1 MGTILSNKNTQDSVN
16 KMSRQNIAFEL
27 ASVSSGPSC
36 QSADLYGL
44 DLEVESD
51 EGEHKTLE
59 ILDQVVETPAKEYKT
74 KSFKKLHIFM

>member
-16 KMSRQNIAFEL
+16 IINHQNIVYVAEAFEL

-36 QSADLYGL
+36 LSTDLYGL

-51 EGEHKTLE
+51 EGEHETLE
-59 ILDQVVETPAKEYKT
+59 ILDQVVETPAKNTNQY
-74 KSFKKLHIFM
+74 